1 MKFFSA
7 LVGSLSLA
15 SVVSA
20 HATDI
25 DLDKVPEVA
34 ISTDSFQFYF
44 KGYTGAEIGKINKIV
59 TLNSAAEPANY
70 RQNSHSDMD
79 NAFLGG
85 IGLGYRLNDILRF
98 DNTIEYRAKNTVTKS
113 EKSQKY
119 LTKYEG
125 DVASTVIMANAYADL
140 LTYHNITPFIGAGL
154 GASANHVSGFKV
166 ERPIDDYKASSKTK
180 WDVAWALHA
189 GLGFKLSRNV
199 MFDITYSYTDRGEAR
214 TSKFDGKSLIKLD
227 HLTSHDIKLG
237 IRYAFK

>member
-1 MKFFSA
+1 MKFFST
-7 LVGSLSLA
+7 LVGALSLF

-34 ISTDSFQFYF
+34 ISTESFPFYF

-85 IGLGYRLNDILRF
+85 IGLGYRLNDISRF
-98 DNTIEYRAKNTVTKS
+98 DGTIEYRAKNTVTKS
-113 EKSQKY
+113 EQSPKY

-125 DVASTVIMANAYADL
+125 DVASTVIMANAYVDL
-140 LTYHNITPFIGAGL
+140 LTYHNITPFIGAGI
-154 GASANHVSGFKV
+154 GASANQASGFTV
-166 ERPIDDYKASSKTK
+166 DTSIDDYKASSKTK

-189 GLGFKLSRNV
+189 GFGIKLSRNV
-199 MFDITYSYTDRGEAR
+199 IFDIAYSYTDLGEAR
-214 TSKFDGKSLIKLD
+214 TSEFDGMNVIKLD
-227 HLTSHDIKLG
+227 HLTSHDVKFG